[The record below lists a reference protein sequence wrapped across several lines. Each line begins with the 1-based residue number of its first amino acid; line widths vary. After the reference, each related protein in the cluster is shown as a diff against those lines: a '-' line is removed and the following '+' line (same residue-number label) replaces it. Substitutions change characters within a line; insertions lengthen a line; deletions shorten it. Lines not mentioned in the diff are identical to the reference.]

1 MSKKYFHLRTIS
13 ICFVERRAGRDHV
26 FTTWASASG
35 PPTFPAKSQESFS
48 ELQCY
53 PYNLLPRD
61 ESVVHLTESA
71 CLLAKG
77 LGLMKLSF
85 IWKTKG
91 ENYGNPLPGN
101 TM

>member
-48 ELQCY
+48 EL
-53 PYNLLPRD
+53 
-61 ESVVHLTESA
+61 
-71 CLLAKG
+71 
-77 LGLMKLSF
+77 
-85 IWKTKG
+85 
-91 ENYGNPLPGN
+91 
-101 TM
+101 